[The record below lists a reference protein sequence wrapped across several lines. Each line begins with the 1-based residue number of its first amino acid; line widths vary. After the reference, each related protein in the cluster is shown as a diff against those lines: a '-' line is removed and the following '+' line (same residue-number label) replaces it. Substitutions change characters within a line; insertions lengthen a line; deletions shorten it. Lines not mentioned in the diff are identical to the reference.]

1 MIYLFLGQ
9 QQDEKSR
16 ELKKI
21 KESHLGQSQA
31 DFNLDLFYGREL
43 SLSVLQERLLALPVK
58 SAKRI
63 TVIRQAQDLKED
75 LQDFLLK
82 YSLQPYPTN
91 VLVLDFSR
99 VEPKD
104 SFIAEISRH
113 AKVCRF
119 KQAAAEPDT
128 FALKDYIEERKTQP
142 ALQALN
148 QLLDSGKKPEMI
160 LGALRALWERQGL
173 ATPRQQK
180 RIKALLV
187 CDIDIKTG
195 RLKPDLAL
203 ERLVIGLCGIARG

>member
-9 QQDEKSR
+9 QQQDKDR

-21 KESHLGQSQA
+21 KESYLGQGSA
-31 DFNLDLFYGREL
+31 DFNFDLFYGRQL
-43 SLSVLQERLLALPVK
+43 NLPVLQERLLALPVK

-63 TVIRQAQDLKED
+63 TLIKEAQGLEED
-75 LQDFLLK
+75 VQDFLLR

-104 SFIAEISRH
+104 DFISGISRR

-119 KQAAAEPDT
+119 QEAPAGPDT
-128 FALKDYIEERKTQP
+128 FALKDYIEARKTQP
-142 ALQALN
+142 ALKTLN

-173 ATPRQQK
+173 ASLRQQK

-195 RLKPDLAL
+195 RLKANLAL